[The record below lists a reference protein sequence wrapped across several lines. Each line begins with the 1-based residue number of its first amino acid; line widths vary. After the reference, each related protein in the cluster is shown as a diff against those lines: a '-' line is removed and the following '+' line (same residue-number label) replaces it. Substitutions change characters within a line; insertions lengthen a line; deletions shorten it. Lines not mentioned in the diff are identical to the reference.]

1 MAQKKGQGSAKNGR
15 DSESKRLGLKRADGQ
30 FVKAGNILVRQR
42 GSTFYPG
49 RNVNMGKDYT
59 LHALID
65 GIMKFETISKTK
77 KQISVYTE
85 KELQEKEKALKDKDN
100 KAKKEVKEVKEVKE
114 TKKEDKEVKETVKAS
129 AESA

>member
-30 FVKAGNILVRQR
+30 FVRAGNILVRQR

-85 KELQEKEKALKDKDN
+85 KELQEKEKALKDKD
-100 KAKKEVKEVKEVKE
+100 KKVKKEVKEVKE